1 MPLANNQREQLAK
14 RLKADIELRE
24 PDFIVTPETAS
35 TGEPILKIED
45 SGGTIA
51 FAAISKR
58 EFAGFN
64 VVAELSSSAAEG
76 LPEHITWLAVDSGES
91 QLVTSRLIVAVRDI
105 GTSSLKLAFEAS
117 VDNTDVLDDAKV
129 VAELPN
135 NARAGAS
142 GQ

>member
-24 PDFIVTPETAS
+24 SDWVVTTSTA
-35 TGEPILKIED
+35 TGGEPVLEVD
-45 SGGTIA
+45 NGSGDIA
-51 FAAISKR
+51 FFAISKR
-58 EFAGFN
+58 TYAGFN

-76 LPEHITWLAVDSGES
+76 LPEHITWLAVDTGAS
-91 QLVTSRLIVAVRDI
+91 QLETAKLMKIASDLGA
-105 GTSSLKLAFEAS
+105 SSIKLAFQAT
-117 VDNTDVLDDAKV
+117 VDSTDVLDEAKV

-135 NARAGAS
+135 NTRSGAS